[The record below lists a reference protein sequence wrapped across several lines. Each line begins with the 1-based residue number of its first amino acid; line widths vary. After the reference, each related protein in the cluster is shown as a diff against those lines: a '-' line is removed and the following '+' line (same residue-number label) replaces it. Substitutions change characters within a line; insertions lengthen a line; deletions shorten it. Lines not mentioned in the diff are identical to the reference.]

1 MIYLSACRVVEQEF
15 RRSDPI
21 RPRLSVLLG
30 SDTDRVYYPKRE
42 IQLRKWDKYRFA
54 EGVVILAVDSL
65 LPPEQKLS
73 LSKLAVLQSD
83 SVVDV
88 RDLKISR
95 NSLRA
100 APRN

>member
-1 MIYLSACRVVEQEF
+1 
-15 RRSDPI
+15 
-21 RPRLSVLLG
+21 
-30 SDTDRVYYPKRE
+30 
-42 IQLRKWDKYRFA
+42 
-54 EGVVILAVDSL
+54 VVILAVDSL